1 MKNHFSIKEIK
12 FSNYDFQNPFQPL
25 NSTIYNQYLQKSPF
39 SQKNNLKKLFSNPY
53 LKKAFLYNNNNI
65 KNENEKNA
73 TLSLEHSFYLKNLL
87 NEQNSTNLNNNL
99 TRNRS
104 DNINYISNSSQTVYS
119 RSINIYTN
127 KINDGSSGKNM
138 KKTIKKINQPIIK
151 KIKIIKK
158 EKNNEKKKPNLYL
171 YYMNKIQLE
180 HQKKNII
187 NSCLKIGGKYNFN
200 ENQMNRM
207 KFLLVLSENK
217 NNVFQMIKIR
227 KKLYEKNEELKQKD
241 KSLIIRP
248 LEHNIKLLNFKKKSM
263 STTQK
268 NTKILFKDNNFVL
281 PKVYK

>member
-1 MKNHFSIKEIK
+1 MKNNFSIKQIK

-25 NSTIYNQYLQKSPF
+25 NSTIFNQYLQKSPF
-39 SQKNNLKKLFSNPY
+39 SHKNNIKKLFSNPY
-53 LKKAFLYNNNNI
+53 LKKAFIYNNNNL

-73 TLSLEHSFYLKNLL
+73 TVSLEHSFYFKNLL
-87 NEQNSTNLNNNL
+87 NDPNATNLNKNL

-104 DNINYISNSSQTVYS
+104 ENINYISSSSQTVYS

-127 KINDGSSGKNM
+127 KIHDGSSGKNK
-138 KKTIKKINQPIIK
+138 KKTIKKLNQPIIK
-151 KIKIIKK
+151 KIKIIQK

-180 HQKKNII
+180 NQKKNII

-241 KSLIIRP
+241 KSLIIRS
-248 LEHNIKLLNFKKKSM
+248 LEHKTKLLNFKKKSM

-268 NTKILFKDNNFVL
+268 NSKFLFKDNNIVL

>member
-1 MKNHFSIKEIK
+1 MKNYSIKQIK
-12 FSNYDFQNPFQPL
+12 FSNYDFQNSFQPL
-25 NSTIYNQYLQKSPF
+25 NSTIFNQYLQKSQF
-39 SQKNNLKKLFSNPY
+39 SQKNNFKKLFTNPY
-53 LKKAFLYNNNNI
+53 LKKAFLCNNNI

-73 TLSLEHSFYLKNLL
+73 TLSLEHSFCFKNLL
-87 NEQNSTNLNNNL
+87 NDQNSTNLNNNL

-104 DNINYISNSSQTVYS
+104 ENINYISNSSQTVYS
-119 RSINIYTN
+119 RSINFCTN
-127 KINDGSSGKNM
+127 KINDVSASKNI
-138 KKTIKKINQPIIK
+138 KKTIKKINRPIIK

-158 EKNNEKKKPNLYL
+158 DKNNEKKKPNLYL

-180 HQKKNII
+180 HQKNNII

-241 KSLIIRP
+241 KSLVIRS
-248 LEHNIKLLNFKKKSM
+248 LEHKTKLLNFKKKSM

-268 NTKILFKDNNFVL
+268 NSKILFKDNNFVL